1 MTHEEK
7 VKFLLAQTCTLI
19 SHRNTNYPEQGTYPA
34 TFDRFYDF
42 LEEQLDKRLSKP
54 LDYPDRS

>member
-1 MTHEEK
+1 MTREEK

-19 SHRNTNYPEQGTYPA
+19 EHRHTNHPDQGSYPD

-42 LEEQLDKRLSKP
+42 LEEQLDKRLSTP
-54 LDYPDRS
+54 LDYPDRN